1 MPVIAITLLPG
12 YGAETEARLVQRV
25 ALAARSVIAAPAAGT
40 TVMVH
45 HASTYQRDG
54 RVVNAGGAAR
64 PDASAL
70 VRRFLDHMQARELTQ
85 AQQFLAPEF
94 VMRFPGGATM
104 HRLDELVQWA
114 KTRYQRVAKVFSQFD
129 ECWTDQ
135 GAVVY
140 CTGTLQ
146 GVWLDGSAFAGVRF
160 IDRFVLVDELI
171 QQQDVWNDLAETSA
185 HRPA

>member
-40 TVMVH
+40 TVMVN

-54 RVVNAGGAAR
+54 RVVTAGGAAR

-85 AQQFLAPEF
+85 AQQFLAPGF
-94 VMRFPGGATM
+94 VMRFPGGATL
-104 HRLDELVQWA
+104 HRLEDLVQWA
-114 KTRYQRVAKVFSQFD
+114 KTRYQRVAKVFDQFD

-140 CTGTLQ
+140 CAGTLH
-146 GVWLDGSAFAGVRF
+146 GVWLDGSAFEGVRF
-160 IDRFVLVDELI
+160 IDRFVLVDGLI
-171 QQQDVWNDLAETSA
+171 RQQDVWNDLAEA
-185 HRPA
+185 RPAAP

>member
-12 YGAETEARLVQRV
+12 YGADTEARLVQRV

-54 RVVNAGGAAR
+54 RVVTAGGAAR

-70 VRRFLDHMQARELTQ
+70 VRRFLESMQARDLAQ
-85 AQQFLAPEF
+85 AQACLAPDF
-94 VMRFPGGATM
+94 VMTFPGGATM
-104 HRLDELVQWA
+104 HRLEELVQWA
-114 KTRYQRVAKVFSQFD
+114 QGRYQRVAKVFDQFD

-146 GVWLDGSAFAGVRF
+146 GVWLDGSDFAGVRF
-160 IDRFVLVDELI
+160 IDRFVLVDGLI
-171 QQQDVWNDLAETSA
+171 RQQDVWNDLAEA
-185 HRPA
+185 RPTAP

>member
-54 RVVNAGGAAR
+54 RVVTAGGAAR

-70 VRRFLDHMQARELTQ
+70 VRRFLDHMQARDLTQ
-85 AQQFLAPEF
+85 AQQCLAPGF
-94 VMRFPGGATM
+94 VMRFPGAP
-104 HRLDELVQWA
+104 R
-114 KTRYQRVAKVFSQFD
+114 
-129 ECWTDQ
+129 
-135 GAVVY
+135 
-140 CTGTLQ
+140 CTGSKTWCIGQ
-146 GVWLDGSAFAGVRF
+146 KPA
-160 IDRFVLVDELI
+160 
-171 QQQDVWNDLAETSA
+171 TSA
-185 HRPA
+185 LPRWLTSLTSAGPTVAPWCTARARWKGSGLTDRSLRGCASLTALSWSTG